1 MCSHSYLPWAG
12 LHTCALMSQG
22 LLVFSDFPPQ
32 GFFFSLLEQGS
43 AFKEELVNAPFPC
56 VTLVFPAERL

>member
-1 MCSHSYLPWAG
+1 MLTQLPALGWATHLCTDVPG
-12 LHTCALMSQG
+12 IAGILRLPSPR
-22 LLVFSDFPPQ
+22 L
-32 GFFFSLLEQGS
+32 FFSLLEQGS

>member
-1 MCSHSYLPWAG
+1 
-12 LHTCALMSQG
+12 MSQG

-32 GFFFSLLEQGS
+32 GFFFSPLEQGS
-43 AFKEELVNAPFPC
+43 ALKEELVELVNAPFPC